1 MAAFWGTLRN
11 LKGWQI
17 VVLVIVLL
25 GAAGGT
31 YGGYARASG
40 PDRPALGPNQQL
52 VPVKYGNLVNQVST
66 SGNLAFPNREKLTFG
81 SKGTVEAVLVEEGQR
96 VTKGQVVARL
106 DRVAMASLEQ
116 AVAQA
121 RVDLKNV
128 QEALDEAKKPP
139 VLALAQSRTNVAGE
153 EVSVKE
159 ALKALDDFAP
169 QHGRDLAQ
177 ARQAKAEAELARDKA
192 RKALDDFAPQHGREL
207 AQARQAKAQAE
218 VALEGS
224 EKALAQFTPDH
235 GRDLAQARQAKAD
248 TELTLKEAQEAL
260 VQFTLDHQ
268 EKLAKGRKGEADALV
283 ALRQAEE
290 ALDRFNMAN
299 GRRVDPIKLDTAK
312 MEADL
317 EQLLADL
324 SRLRAMESAGARGL
338 DFRIQQLQWVKEI
351 WRARLMDAHLSL
363 GEAKQT
369 EAAVQVAQAGLDKAQ
384 HDLAELEKGPDLVK
398 QRQLEVA
405 VESARARLA
414 EAQRNLTELEP
425 GASST
430 QGQQLLAAVEVA
442 KGNLKKAQ
450 GDLAEVERGP
460 DGLRRQQLAAAVET
474 AHANLKRDLE
484 LLAELEVGP
493 DPVKRTLKERQVA
506 LARETLADAKKG
518 LDELLTEPDPLKVAL
533 KEWQVALAQVT
544 LADAEQRVERGAL
557 RSPVTGF
564 VALVSVKQG
573 DEVTASTPIVEI
585 VDPSVV
591 EVAGTV
597 AEVDVLLVREGTRA
611 TVVLDALRGQTLEGT
626 VSEIAPVAVNQ
637 QGVVNYPIRV
647 RLRAPEGLQLR
658 EGLSTVANI
667 ILREERNVLLVPQQ
681 ALYGSFDQPMVKV
694 MNIRGII
701 EERPVVLGNS
711 DAVLVVV
718 SQGLKEGDKVV
729 METGKV
735 TTRPF
740 NPGQFSGPGRGGL
753 PGVGGSGGG
762 PGGGRR

>member
-1 MAAFWGTLRN
+1 MRTLLAALKTL
-11 LKGWQI
+11 KPWQI
-17 VVLVIVLL
+17 VVLAIVLL

-40 PDRPALGPNQQL
+40 PDQPTLGTNQQL

-66 SGNLAFPNREKLTFG
+66 NGSLAFPNREKLTFG

-96 VTKGQVVARL
+96 VVQGQVVARL
-106 DRVAMASLEQ
+106 DRTALASLDQ
-116 AVAQA
+116 AIAQA
-121 RVDLKNV
+121 RVDLKSAR
-128 QEALDEAKKPP
+128 EALDEAKKPP
-139 VLALAQSRTNVAGE
+139 ALALAQARANVAAA
-153 EVSVKE
+153 EVSLKE

-169 QHGRDLAQ
+169 QHTRDLAQ
-177 ARQAKAEAELARDKA
+177 ARQAKVEAELALDKA
-192 RKALDDFAPQHGREL
+192 RKALDDFAPQYWREL

-218 VALEGS
+218 LALE
-224 EKALAQFTPDH
+224 EAVKTLDRFAPDH
-235 GRDLAQARQAKAD
+235 GRQLAQARQARAD
-248 TELTLKEAQEAL
+248 ADLALKEAQEAL
-260 VQFTLDHQ
+260 VRFTLDYQ
-268 EKLAKGRKGEADALV
+268 EKLAKGRKGESDALV
-283 ALRQAEE
+283 ALRQAEQ
-290 ALDRFNMAN
+290 ALDRFEQTN
-299 GRRVDPIKLDTAK
+299 GRRLDSVRQETAK
-312 MEADL
+312 MEVDL
-317 EQLLADL
+317 EQVRADL
-324 SRLRAMESAGARGL
+324 SRLRAMENAGARGL
-338 DFRIQQLQWVKEI
+338 DLRIQQLQWVEEI
-351 WRARLMDAHLSL
+351 WRASLLDAHQFL
-363 GEAKQT
+363 GESKQM
-369 EAAVQVAQAGLDKAQ
+369 EAAVAVAQANLGKVG
-384 HDLAELEKGPDLVK
+384 HDLGELEKGSDLVK

-405 VESARARLA
+405 VELARAKLA
-414 EAQRNLTELEP
+414 EAQRNLAVLEP
-425 GASST
+425 GASSV

-474 AHANLKRDLE
+474 AQANLKRDQE
-484 LLAELEVGP
+484 LLAELEAGP
-493 DPVKRTLKERQVA
+493 DPVKRTLKERQVD
-506 LARETLADAKKG
+506 LARETLVDAKKV
-518 LDELLTEPDPLKVAL
+518 LDVLLKEPDPLKVAL
-533 KEWQVALAQVT
+533 KEGQVALARVT

-564 VALVSVKQG
+564 VSLVSVKQG
-573 DEVTASTPIVEI
+573 DEVTASATIVEI

-597 AEVDVLLVREGTRA
+597 AEIDVLLVREGTRA
-611 TVVLDALRGQTLEGT
+611 TVVLDALRGQMLEGT

-694 MNIRGII
+694 MNIRGVV

-711 DAVLVVV
+711 DDVLVVV
-718 SQGLKEGDKVV
+718 RQGLKEGDKVV
-729 METGKV
+729 MEKGRV
-735 TTRPF
+735 TTRPL
-740 NPGQFSGPGRGGL
+740 NLRQFSGSGGGGL